1 MQKAAIPYV
10 SIDRNDPATIEE
22 ADTIQINIKGIPVDK
37 TSAFREIL
45 TQKFSTWQMGS
56 VGSDGY
62 RLTMNNTESLAMRRD
77 TVTRSMRTIE
87 QRINGLGLA
96 EATVQQRGNGETNP
110 EILVQMPGVDD
121 PARVKSILQA
131 AAMLEIVEVKDGP
144 FPSEEALRAKSG
156 GILPLGTRPIQQAS
170 RPGDQGESWY
180 LANRTA
186 VVTGRDLRNAR
197 PSQDQFGKWETSF
210 VLSPDAG
217 RRFGR
222 YTESNVGNKL
232 AVLLDGK
239 ARSVAVINSKIEDS
253 GVITGAPSQQEASD
267 LALVLT
273 SGSLPAGVVYLEER
287 TVGPS
292 LGADS
297 IRDGLIAGAVGVGAV
312 LQRGRHEA
320 VSGVDLEVVPGERVA
335 FVGHSGSGKSTLLHQ
350 VAHGLAQDGYATGWL
365 TLDSSDNDVIR
376 LMAGVHALLQAI
388 DGGREI
394 RRDLIWSDFQQA
406 MTRVITR
413 MGRITRPFA
422 VFLDDVER
430 LTEPEPA
437 RLLRDLIAHLPQNG
451 RVYLGSRNIPNLNLG
466 RLRANGKLVELG
478 WPDLMFTCTETE
490 DYVLRRRGVALSV
503 DELARLYRMTE
514 GWPAGLTL
522 AATAIERQQVLERR
536 ALHSAPRKRRRALHA
551 SAMARASL
559 TSWCCLKPNR
569 RCSTPEPPRSTHARN
584 IMMPRRDSP
593 G

>member
-1 MQKAAIPYV
+1 MDKNLKTKAIVIVATILICIYGIIGLPKSKAELDRNVAESIKLGLDLRGGSQLVLQVQVQDAFKADADQNIERLKDEMQKAAIAYA

-22 ADTIQINIKGIPVDK
+22 ADTIEINIKGIPVDK

-45 TQKFSTWQMGS
+45 TQKFSTWQMAN
-56 VGSDGY
+56 VGSDAY

-121 PARVKSILQA
+121 PARVKAILQA
-131 AAMLEIVEVKDGP
+131 AAMLEIVDVKDGP

-156 GILPLGTRPIQQAS
+156 GILPLGTRPIQQAA
-170 RPGDQGESWY
+170 RLGDQGESWY

-222 YTESNVGNKL
+222 YTEANVGNKL

-297 IRDGLIAGAVGVGAV
+297 IRDGLIAGAVGVSAVILVMLVYYKKAGINAVLALILNAVILIAALAYLGAV
-312 LQRGRHEA
+312 LTLPGIAGIILTIGMA
-320 VSGVDLEVVPGERVA
+320 VDSNVLIFERIREELKQ
-335 FVGHSGSGKSTLLHQ
+335 GKA
-350 VAHGLAQDGYATGWL
+350 VMAAIDAGFGKAWL
-365 TLDSSDNDVIR
+365 TIIDTHVTTIVSCAFLFIFGTTAVKGFAITLVI
-376 LMAGVHALLQAI
+376 GLLANV
-388 DGGREI
+388 
-394 RRDLIWSDFQQA
+394 F
-406 MTRVITR
+406 T
-413 MGRITRPFA
+413 A
-422 VFLDDVER
+422 VFVSRTIFDWE
-430 LTEPEPA
+430 
-437 RLLRDLIAHLPQNG
+437 LR
-451 RVYLGSRNIPNLNLG
+451 
-466 RLRANGKLVELG
+466 GKQQ
-478 WPDLMFTCTETE
+478 PTT
-490 DYVLRRRGVALSV
+490 LS
-503 DELARLYRMTE
+503 
-514 GWPAGLTL
+514 
-522 AATAIERQQVLERR
+522 I
-536 ALHSAPRKRRRALHA
+536 
-551 SAMARASL
+551 
-559 TSWCCLKPNR
+559 
-569 RCSTPEPPRSTHARN
+569 
-584 IMMPRRDSP
+584 
-593 G
+593 